1 MLAPRLVGPELER
14 YLATITSA
22 LVGQMSPEQI
32 ILFGSFARGDQNR
45 ASDLDVVVIAATTL
59 PFCDRIGRAL
69 AACYAASSRLPVE
82 VLVYTPEEWE
92 GMTGR
97 GNSFAMLVVR
107 EGRVLYDRRS
117 ECGRGTPLAHAGI
130 A

>member
-1 MLAPRLVGPELER
+1 
-14 YLATITSA
+14 
-22 LVGQMSPEQI
+22 
-32 ILFGSFARGDQNR
+32 
-45 ASDLDVVVIAATTL
+45 VVVIAATTV

-69 AACYAASSRLPVE
+69 TTCYAASSRLPVE
-82 VLVYTPEEWE
+82 ALVYTPQEWKA
-92 GMTGR
+92 MVAR

-117 ECGRGTPLAHAGI
+117 ECGRGAPLAHAGS